1 MRVVRHMFKSIIR
14 IGKRAVGDGSPCF
27 MIAEA
32 GANFRISDDPV
43 KNYEQAL
50 RLIDI
55 AAESGADAVKFQVYR
70 AERLYVKDAGHAEYI
85 GKKKKIY
92 DIIREMELPYEWLPK
107 LKKHCDDKGI
117 MFLATPFDSASADE
131 LEKIGMDAYKTA
143 SYSITDFPLL
153 KQIAGKGKP
162 VIMSTGAS
170 EMNDVGKAV
179 DYIKKCGNDDI
190 ILLQCTAKYPAPM
203 SAMNLSVIP
212 KMKNE
217 FSCPVGL
224 SDHSREPLIAPLGAV
239 ALGASVIEKHFTTDN
254 NLPGPDHGFAIL
266 PYELKE
272 LVMSIHKLEQALGT
286 GRKKVD
292 DAEKEL
298 HSFARH
304 FIYSTKPIKKGERFT
319 RENIGVLRPGKKE
332 HGLEPDHYEEL
343 LGRTAARDIGLQEPI
358 REGDADG

>member
-1 MRVVRHMFKSIIR
+1 MVDTKTR
-14 IGKRAVGDGSPCF
+14 IGKKIVGKGEPCYF
-27 MIAEA
+27 IAEA

-55 AAESGADAVKFQVYR
+55 AAEAGADAVKFQVYR
-70 AERLYVKDAGHAEYI
+70 AEKLYVKDAGHADYI

-107 LKKHCDDKGI
+107 LKGHCDDKGI
-117 MFLATPFDSASADE
+117 MFLATPFDNASADE
-131 LEKIGMDAYKTA
+131 LEKAGIEAYKLA

-153 KQIAGKGKP
+153 KHVAGKGKP
-162 VIMSTGAS
+162 MIISTGAS
-170 EMNDVGKAV
+170 DMDDVRKAA
-179 DYIKKCGNDDI
+179 DYIRKCGNEDI

-212 KMKNE
+212 EMMKE
-217 FSCPVGL
+217 FGCPVGL

-254 NLPGPDHGFAIL
+254 SLPGPDHGFAIL
-266 PYELKE
+266 PDELKE
-272 LVMSIHKLEQALGT
+272 LVSGIHKLEQALGS
-286 GRKKVD
+286 GEKHVG

-298 HSFARH
+298 HGFARH
-304 FIYSTKPIKKGERFT
+304 FIYSTKPIRKGERFT
-319 RENIGVLRPGKKE
+319 EENIGVLRPGKKE
-332 HGLEPDHYEEL
+332 HGLEPGHYEEL
-343 LGRTAARDIGLQEPI
+343 LGRSASRDIGLQEPI
-358 REGDADG
+358 REGDADD